1 MPQTSFKKVLEN
13 TISIIV
19 QLPFCPSRKMLAIV
33 DSKTTCKQ
41 CSRVLEE
48 LERIDDDAD
57 AEQIKMVK
65 IDDVQLARKYGVYAL
80 PAFLFFRKD
89 EP

>member
-1 MPQTSFKKVLEN
+1 
-13 TISIIV
+13 
-19 QLPFCPSRKMLAIV
+19 MLAIV

>member
-1 MPQTSFKKVLEN
+1 M
-13 TISIIV
+13 
-19 QLPFCPSRKMLAIV
+19 
-33 DSKTTCKQ
+33 
-41 CSRVLEE
+41 LEE
-48 LERIDDDAD
+48 LEKIDDDAD